1 MVRVV
6 GRGFVSIAEVHAIV
20 ARAHLAQSDPEMA
33 RDRFGFLE
41 RHGASMTSPLLSR
54 FAPRA
59 GLVTLRQTF
68 VCRCQNYALQS
79 ITLRRGS
86 ALLVSPSCNHD
97 DSNSRTPTSDGM
109 TRARMI
115 KISWQLV

>member
-1 MVRVV
+1 MTSHLNRSIDSVFEVVRVARP
-6 GRGFVSIAEVHAIV
+6 GLVSIAEVHAII
-20 ARAHLAQSDPEMA
+20 ARAHLAQSEPEMA

-68 VCRCQNYALQS
+68 VCRCQNYALQR
-79 ITLRRGS
+79 TRLAGLRR
-86 ALLVSPSCNHD
+86 
-97 DSNSRTPTSDGM
+97 
-109 TRARMI
+109 ARH
-115 KISWQLV
+115 